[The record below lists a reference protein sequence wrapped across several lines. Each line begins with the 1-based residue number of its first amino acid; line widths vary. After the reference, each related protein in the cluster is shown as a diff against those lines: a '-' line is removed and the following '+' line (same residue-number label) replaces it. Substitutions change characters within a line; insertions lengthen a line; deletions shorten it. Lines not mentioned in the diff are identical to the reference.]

1 MLTYNNTKHIASELR
16 TRRSA
21 ARKRNLKA
29 SKPLKVLPKV
39 QDVDTTNENA
49 DVKRAA
55 LNQTLQV
62 LDLLPANS
70 TYAKHR
76 RATVQKALELLD
88 AERYHLMQ
96 SFC

>member
-1 MLTYNNTKHIASELR
+1 M
-16 TRRSA
+16 
-21 ARKRNLKA
+21 KA

-39 QDVDTTNENA
+39 KDVYTTNENA

-88 AERYHLMQ
+88 AERSAVQDSELEELLTRLDIK
-96 SFC
+96 